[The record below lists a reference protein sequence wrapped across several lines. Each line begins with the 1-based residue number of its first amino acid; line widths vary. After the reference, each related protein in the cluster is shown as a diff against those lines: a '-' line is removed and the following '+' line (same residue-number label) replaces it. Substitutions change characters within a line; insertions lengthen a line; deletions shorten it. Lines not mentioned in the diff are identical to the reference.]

1 MEHLYL
7 GIDIG
12 TQSVKAA
19 AFNASGEIRASA
31 VEKQYMDTPHPGWAT
46 EKADI
51 CWEKAVQCIQKI
63 LKNISAE
70 GY

>member
-51 CWEKAVQCIQKI
+51 WWEKAV
-63 LKNISAE
+63 
-70 GY
+70 